1 MFSTNSRNVS
11 ANNYDITKKAGN
23 AVPEK
28 IATNEFP
35 IEAVGNNAFNYAQH
49 DPNGIQARWNREHSI
64 IS

>member
-1 MFSTNSRNVS
+1 MFSTNSRNVL

-35 IEAVGNNAFNYAQH
+35 PEAVGKNAFNYAQN
-49 DPNGIQARWNREHSI
+49 DPNGIQVRWNREHGI
-64 IS
+64 V